1 MERGKIYDKEK
12 IRKALLEETGR
23 SIMGSG
29 TEFVSISAG
38 TVAWQIF
45 NIVLW
50 IALIYLLYRFI
61 RWMDRWIQKQIN
73 KRK

>member
-1 MERGKIYDKEK
+1 
-12 IRKALLEETGR
+12 
-23 SIMGSG
+23 MGSG

-50 IALIYLLYRFI
+50 IALIFLLYRFI
-61 RWMDRWIQKQIN
+61 HWMDRWIQKQIN